1 MYRASAPN
9 ARFLR
14 WRWSDYLSVE
24 AVIPLSLKVAYTL
37 FVCAL
42 VPIYWRQYGPAN
54 FLWFS
59 DIALLA
65 LVPALW
71 VENALLVGM
80 MAISVVFFETLWN
93 IDFFFRLLTG
103 KSLIGLS
110 AYMFDPKISLFIR
123 GLSCFHI
130 FLPLLLLWTLHRLG
144 YDHRA
149 FVWQTIV
156 ALVVLPLSYLASNP
170 QENVNWVYGFGQ
182 NPQRILPPPL
192 FVILLMLLFP
202 LVIYL
207 PTHLLFARIF
217 RAAGA

>member
-1 MYRASAPN
+1 M
-9 ARFLR
+9 
-14 WRWSDYLSVE
+14 
-24 AVIPLSLKVAYTL
+24 IPIGLKITYTV

-42 VPIYWRQYGPAN
+42 LPIYWRQYGPAN

-59 DIALLA
+59 DIALFA

-71 VENALLVGM
+71 LENALLVST
-80 MAISVVFFETLWN
+80 MAVSVVFFEALWN
-93 IDFFFRLLTG
+93 ADFFSRLLTG

-110 AYMFDPKISLFIR
+110 AYMFDPKIPLLIR

-130 FLPLLLLWTLHRLG
+130 VLPLLLLWTVHRLG
-144 YDHRA
+144 YDQRA
-149 FVWQTIV
+149 FVWQTVV
-156 ALVVLPLSYLASNP
+156 ALVVLPISYLVSNP

-182 NPQRILPPPL
+182 KPQTILPAPL

-202 LVIYL
+202 LAIYL

-217 RAAGA
+217 RAAAA

>member
-1 MYRASAPN
+1 
-9 ARFLR
+9 
-14 WRWSDYLSVE
+14 
-24 AVIPLSLKVAYTL
+24 VIPLSLKVIYTL

-42 VPIYWRQYGPAN
+42 VPIYWREYGPAN

-71 VENALLVGM
+71 LENALLASM
-80 MAISVVFFETLWN
+80 MAISVVFFEALWN
-93 IDFFFRLLTG
+93 IDFFFRLATR

-110 AYMFDPKISLFIR
+110 AYMFDPKIPLFIR
-123 GLSCFHI
+123 GLSAFHI
-130 FLPLLLLWTLHRLG
+130 VLPLLLLWMLHQLG
-144 YDHRA
+144 YDQRA
-149 FVWQTIV
+149 FLWQTIV
-156 ALVVLPLSYLASNP
+156 ALVVLPLSYLVSNA

-182 NPQRILPPPL
+182 NPQRILPASL

-202 LVIYL
+202 LAVYL

-217 RAAGA
+217 RAT

>member
-1 MYRASAPN
+1 LIRPFPREKGGVSHG
-9 ARFLR
+9 RHTI
-14 WRWSDYLSVE
+14 E
-24 AVIPLSLKVAYTL
+24 AVIPLSLKITYTI

-59 DIALLA
+59 DIALMV

-71 VENALLVGM
+71 LENALLVSM
-80 MAISVVFFETLWN
+80 MAVSVVFFEALWN
-93 IDFFFRLLTG
+93 IDFFFQLVTG

-110 AYMFDPKISLFIR
+110 AYMFNPEIPSFIR

-130 FLPLLLLWTLHRLG
+130 VLPLLLLWALYRVG
-144 YDHRA
+144 YDQRA
-149 FVWQTIV
+149 FVWQTVV
-156 ALVVLPLSYLASNP
+156 ALVVLPLSYLVSNRR
-170 QENVNWVYGFGQ
+170 ENVNWVYGFGQ
-182 NPQRILPPPL
+182 NPQRILPGPV

-202 LVIYL
+202 LLVYL

>member
-1 MYRASAPN
+1 M
-9 ARFLR
+9 
-14 WRWSDYLSVE
+14 
-24 AVIPLSLKVAYTL
+24 IPLGLKIIYTL

-71 VENALLVGM
+71 LENALLVSI
-80 MAISVVFFETLWN
+80 MAISVVFFEALWN
-93 IDFFFRLLTG
+93 IDFFFRLATG

-110 AYMFDPKISLFIR
+110 AYMFEPKISLFVR
-123 GLSCFHI
+123 ALSCFHI
-130 FLPLLLLWTLHRLG
+130 ILPVLLLWLLHRLG
-144 YDHRA
+144 YDQRA
-149 FVWQTIV
+149 FLWQTMAAV
-156 ALVVLPLSYLASNP
+156 VVLPLSYLGSNP

-182 NPQRILPPPL
+182 NPQKILPAPL

-202 LVIYL
+202 LVVYL
-207 PTHLLFARIF
+207 PTHLVFTRIF
-217 RAAGA
+217 RAAGP

>member
-1 MYRASAPN
+1 
-9 ARFLR
+9 
-14 WRWSDYLSVE
+14 
-24 AVIPLSLKVAYTL
+24 VIPLSLKVVYTL
-37 FVCAL
+37 FVCAV

-71 VENALLVGM
+71 LENTLLVSM
-80 MAISVVFFETLWN
+80 VAISVMFFEALWN

-130 FLPLLLLWTLHRLG
+130 VLPLLLLWTLHRLG
-144 YDHRA
+144 YDQRA

-156 ALVVLPLSYLASNP
+156 ALVVLPLSYLVSNQ

-182 NPQRILPPPL
+182 NPQRILPASL
-192 FVILLMLLFP
+192 FVMGLMLLSPF
-202 LVIYL
+202 VVYL
-207 PTHLLFARIF
+207 PTHFLFTRIF
-217 RAAGA
+217 RAAEP